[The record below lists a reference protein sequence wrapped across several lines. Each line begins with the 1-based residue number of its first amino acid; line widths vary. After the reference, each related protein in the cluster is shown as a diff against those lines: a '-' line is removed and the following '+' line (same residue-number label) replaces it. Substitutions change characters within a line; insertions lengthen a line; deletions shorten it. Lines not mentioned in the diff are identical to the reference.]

1 MSLAEA
7 TKIEE
12 GMNETLLATIE
23 EMISAK
29 IHYGNDEFSEAAA
42 CLQTALSNL
51 IELSSEMEKLEREV
65 QG

>member
-29 IHYGNDEFSEAAA
+29 IHYGE
-42 CLQTALSNL
+42 
-51 IELSSEMEKLEREV
+51 
-65 QG
+65 